1 MTTLIPITSSEGEI
15 CKTHTKKDLHS
26 PKQKP
31 FSLLEPALL
40 HRMAKTVGLDI
51 PYLDELQTSS
61 FNTSMI
67 DANLQTP
74 LNFVSPNHL
83 LDGVMKIIFLL

>member
-1 MTTLIPITSSEGEI
+1 
-15 CKTHTKKDLHS
+15 
-26 PKQKP
+26 
-31 FSLLEPALL
+31 
-40 HRMAKTVGLDI
+40 MAKTVGVDI